1 MVPASLYLALFFLL
15 NPHLLSHFSTEF
27 WFGGMDGYQ
36 NVWNLWWV
44 NKAVRQLQTQPWYT
58 TDLHYPAGTTLV
70 GHTLNPFNGLLA
82 VALLPL
88 FSMVQ
93 THNAIVV
100 FSFVTGG
107 VTMFWL
113 CRHVTQSYGG
123 SVLGGALFTFSSFH
137 FMHADGHLQLT
148 ALEWIPLF
156 VLCWLRL
163 CDERSWRRAGQ
174 AALAL
179 LLVLLCDL
187 YYFAYCVMAGA
198 MFVIWRAWRT
208 QDPWFLLRPS
218 PLPVAAGFILPT
230 LLTAGLLLGAL
241 VYRHVTDPFFGTHSP
256 RDLSMDLLSPLVWGF
271 YWRFRDWVPLWQSL
285 SRYVTEAS
293 VHVGLSVIAL
303 GWYGWRHRARVTLQ
317 HAGFWLVVVAFFGIM
332 ALGPNLRIG
341 GYEVAVSPDISLM
354 GHDDINPLVLP
365 YAVLWLIFPPWRL
378 AGVPLRMMVMVQ
390 LAAAIFAAAGWQA
403 LTTSTR
409 RWKAATGAL
418 LLIAIVIEYLPYPQR
433 LATAAAPAYVTALQA
448 MPDGAVLD
456 LASNGPQAL
465 YHQTI
470 HGKPIAFGYISR
482 TATSVD
488 NADQELARQILNG
501 LWEELASRGFR
512 YVVKRERAAEVM
524 IRGLDR
530 APLPP
535 IDPSREVFRDGDI
548 AIYKF

>member
-1 MVPASLYLALFFLL
+1 
-15 NPHLLSHFSTEF
+15 
-27 WFGGMDGYQ
+27 
-36 NVWNLWWV
+36 
-44 NKAVRQLQTQPWYT
+44 
-58 TDLHYPAGTTLV
+58 
-70 GHTLNPFNGLLA
+70 
-82 VALLPL
+82 
-88 FSMVQ
+88 
-93 THNAIVV
+93 
-100 FSFVTGG
+100 
-107 VTMFWL
+107 
-113 CRHVTQSYGG
+113 
-123 SVLGGALFTFSSFH
+123 
-137 FMHADGHLQLT
+137 
-148 ALEWIPLF
+148 
-156 VLCWLRL
+156 
-163 CDERSWRRAGQ
+163 
-174 AALAL
+174 
-179 LLVLLCDL
+179 
-187 YYFAYCVMAGA
+187 
-198 MFVIWRAWRT
+198 
-208 QDPWFLLRPS
+208 
-218 PLPVAAGFILPT
+218 
-230 LLTAGLLLGAL
+230 
-241 VYRHVTDPFFGTHSP
+241 
-256 RDLSMDLLSPLVWGF
+256 
-271 YWRFRDWVPLWQSL
+271 
-285 SRYVTEAS
+285 
-293 VHVGLSVIAL
+293 
-303 GWYGWRHRARVTLQ
+303 
-317 HAGFWLVVVAFFGIM
+317 
-332 ALGPNLRIG
+332 
-341 GYEVAVSPDISLM
+341 
-354 GHDDINPLVLP
+354 
-365 YAVLWLIFPPWRL
+365 
-378 AGVPLRMMVMVQ
+378 MVQ